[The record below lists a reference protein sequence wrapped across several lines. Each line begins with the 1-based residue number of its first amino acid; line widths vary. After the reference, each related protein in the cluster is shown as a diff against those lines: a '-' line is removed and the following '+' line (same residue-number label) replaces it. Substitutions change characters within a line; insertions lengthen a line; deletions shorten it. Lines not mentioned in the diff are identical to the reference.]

1 MGVCMTVISSVAFFW
16 SCFRIK
22 PAAATIG
29 ALAYILVDFILK
41 NSGFMESYHH
51 LLLTRHM
58 SVWTRF
64 MAETIEW
71 PLVARGF
78 AILIA
83 VNITLFT
90 LGYAVFESRD
100 LKS

>member
-1 MGVCMTVISSVAFFW
+1 M
-16 SCFRIK
+16 K

-29 ALAYILVDFILK
+29 ALSYMLVDFILR
-41 NSGFMESYHH
+41 NSGFMESYQH
-51 LLLTRHM
+51 LLITRHM
-58 SVWTRF
+58 TVWTRL

-71 PLVARGF
+71 PLVWRGF
-78 AILIA
+78 AILAAI
-83 VNITLFT
+83 NLTLFT

>member
-1 MGVCMTVISSVAFFW
+1 MVSAGKILVASLLTVETAS
-16 SCFRIK
+16 
-22 PAAATIG
+22 TITM
-29 ALAYILVDFILK
+29 LILVDFILR
-41 NSGFMESYHH
+41 NSGFMESYRH

-58 SVWTRF
+58 TAWTRF

-78 AILIA
+78 AILVA